1 MFQPVA
7 AANMCYVCLFQ
18 KRRSTKPSRSSETS
32 THRSRG
38 RRLEYPN
45 SGMGTFVEIDGI
57 ERQKN
62 TPKSR
67 TYSMTWISKQVIL
80 VIVFKFLAAARGL
93 VQAGDCAV
101 YLWAT
106 KGSNLVYKLGVGTRC
121 GFCQISQQG
130 FVNATFAVEK
140 FVTVAHFL

>member
-1 MFQPVA
+1 
-7 AANMCYVCLFQ
+7 
-18 KRRSTKPSRSSETS
+18 
-32 THRSRG
+32 
-38 RRLEYPN
+38 
-45 SGMGTFVEIDGI
+45 
-57 ERQKN
+57 
-62 TPKSR
+62 
-67 TYSMTWISKQVIL
+67 MTWISKQVIL

-121 GFCQISQQG
+121 GFCHISQQG